1 MEAIA
6 LFDRAQ
12 SYATQIR
19 SGLGRSFNTSS
30 DADSFN
36 VTEKELQ
43 DMESKIRGRKC
54 QVHAAWYLIHGEDG
68 ENLDNKMS
76 SMSLDENTLDEVRS
90 VDYSWGSVVTC
101 NAMTILTFLVIV
113 CCTVLACF
121 DQASGHIPNL
131 DYLQEQPHGAPFG
144 GLSSCPSA
152 YPRKAF
158 VL

>member
-19 SGLGRSFNTSS
+19 SGLGRSFNASS

-68 ENLDNKMS
+68 ESLDSKMS
-76 SMSLDENTLDEVRS
+76 SMNLDENTLDEVRS
-90 VDYSWGSVVTC
+90 FDYSWPSDATC
-101 NAMTILTFLVIV
+101 NAMTILTFLSF
-113 CCTVLACF
+113 CL
-121 DQASGHIPNL
+121 L
-131 DYLQEQPHGAPFG
+131 HG
-144 GLSSCPSA
+144 SS
-152 YPRKAF
+152 
-158 VL
+158 LL